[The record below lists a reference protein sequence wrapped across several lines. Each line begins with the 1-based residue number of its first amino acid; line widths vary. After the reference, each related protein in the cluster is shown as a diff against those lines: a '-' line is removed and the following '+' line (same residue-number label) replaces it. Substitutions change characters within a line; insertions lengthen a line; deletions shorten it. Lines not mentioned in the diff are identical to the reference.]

1 MFSLLTGQPPT
12 RPTNLERVGD
22 SCILVTPT
30 SQLRTTLVFKKL
42 KKNLHKSEPLNFHSL
57 CSGIN
62 EVLKAEFY
70 SAPLQRIV
78 KGFFFVYP
86 VGFWVNPLL
95 KPILIFLTLF
105 GENLADRGVFLL
117 QLVIKFWGQ
126 NFKRG
131 EVEMTSMETG
141 RFCLHPLGPYHHQD
155 WSKGVITTNEET
167 GRCF

>member
-1 MFSLLTGQPPT
+1 LFSLLTGQPPT

-95 KPILIFLTLF
+95 KPILILDTFWRKLKLTE
-105 GENLADRGVFLL
+105 G
-117 QLVIKFWGQ
+117 
-126 NFKRG
+126 
-131 EVEMTSMETG
+131 
-141 RFCLHPLGPYHHQD
+141 
-155 WSKGVITTNEET
+155 
-167 GRCF
+167 CFYCN